1 MVRLRRLE
9 TSPMA
14 TLSDRAQARADMC
27 RQAAVTQ
34 LRAQQ
39 LEEELQ
45 RVKEEAG
52 KDTSEA
58 SGRSSD
64 LTKTPTDLRRGL
76 PSWQRHRWT
85 FGEVYRPD
93 EGDDEVARRSIDL
106 TKVTTEL
113 QGGLAT

>member
-1 MVRLRRLE
+1 MLCLQ
-9 TSPMA
+9 

-27 RQAAVTQ
+27 RQAAATQ

-64 LTKTPTDLRRGL
+64 LIKTPTDLRRGL
-76 PSWQRHRWT
+76 PSWRRRWWT

-93 EGDDEVARRSIDL
+93 EGDDGAAGRSSD
-106 TKVTTEL
+106 VTTTTTEP